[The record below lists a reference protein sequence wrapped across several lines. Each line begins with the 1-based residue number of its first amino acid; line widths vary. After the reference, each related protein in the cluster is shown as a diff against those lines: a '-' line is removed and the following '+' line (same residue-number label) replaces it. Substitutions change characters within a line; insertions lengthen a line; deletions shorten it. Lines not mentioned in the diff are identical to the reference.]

1 MSLHEINKGIHKHKR
16 PNRKGRGLGSGQG
29 KTAGRGHKGQ
39 FARAG
44 WKGLAIFQGGQM
56 PLVRRVP
63 KRGFTNSSGLAVAEI
78 NVGDLDDLFDAGV
91 AITPDSLTEAGIIK
105 KRFDVLKIL
114 GDGDLTKKLAVSAH
128 RFSASAKEK
137 IEKAGG
143 TATVLKGPTPV
154 AQKQKA
160 KKAAKTAKDKTAK

>member
-1 MSLHEINKGIHKHKR
+1 MSLHEINQGVHKHKR
-16 PNRKGRGLGSGQG
+16 PQRKGRGIGSGLG

-44 WKGLAIFQGGQM
+44 WKALAVFQGGAS

-63 KRGFTNSSGLAVAEI
+63 KRGFTNSLAQIVAEI
-78 NVGDLDDLFDAGV
+78 NIGDLEDLFDAG
-91 AITPDSLTEAGIIK
+91 ATITPEALQQAGIIK
-105 KRFDVLKIL
+105 RRFDVLKVL
-114 GDGDLTKKLAVSAH
+114 GDGDLTKKLSVSAH

-143 TATVLKGPTPV
+143 SATILPGKKPV
-154 AQKQKA
+154 AKRNKS
-160 KKAAKTAKDKTAK
+160 KKAAAGAT

>member
-1 MSLHEINKGIHKHKR
+1 MSLHEINQGIHKHKR

-44 WKGLAIFQGGQM
+44 WKGLSIFQGGQM

-63 KRGFTNSSGLAVAEI
+63 KRGFTNSAALVVAEI

-91 AITPDSLTEAGIIK
+91 AITPESLTEAGILK
-105 KRFDVLKIL
+105 KRFEVLKIL
-114 GDGDLTKKLAVSAH
+114 GDGELTKKLSVSAH
-128 RFSASAKEK
+128 RFSASAKDK

-143 TATVLKGPTPV
+143 TVTILPGKTTVAEK
-154 AQKQKA
+154 KKA
-160 KKAAKTAKDKTAK
+160 KKAASAAK